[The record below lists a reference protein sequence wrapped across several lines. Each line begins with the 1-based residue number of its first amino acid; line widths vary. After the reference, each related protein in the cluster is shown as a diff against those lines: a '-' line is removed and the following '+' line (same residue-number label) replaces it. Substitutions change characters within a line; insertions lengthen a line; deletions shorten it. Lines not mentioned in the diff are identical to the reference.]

1 MAWVP
6 MKEAADRL
14 RCSVDT
20 IKRRTRLEP
29 EDPRYL
35 ATEHE
40 NLPRGGYKILVEIP
54 DDAPAP
60 QAAPDAAPPLA
71 LPAYVEPPA
80 QTDASAVVILLQH
93 QAEAH
98 EREIERLS
106 ESLQGEMARMQG
118 MHAGVIA
125 AKNEA
130 IAAKDETIAVL
141 HVERDAMQIQIEKL
155 REQLARA
162 QQRPWWRFWSE

>member
-54 DDAPAP
+54 DDAAAP
-60 QAAPDAAPPLA
+60 QAAPDAAPHEPF
-71 LPAYVEPPA
+71 PPA
-80 QTDASAVVILLQH
+80 GMDQLVIVLQH

-98 EREIERLS
+98 EREI
-106 ESLQGEMARMQG
+106 ARMRDAHTSELG
-118 MHAGVIA
+118 
-125 AKNEA
+125 
-130 IAAKDETIAVL
+130 AKDETIAAKDEVIATL
-141 HVERDAMQIQIEKL
+141 QVERDAMLIQIEKL

-162 QQRPWWRFWSE
+162 QRPWWRLW